1 MREAA
6 KKPRR
11 GNLVAAVS
19 SKENKKWN
27 GWPNRLMELPWQNY
41 NTLIPQCKFSLLVN
55 L

>member
-27 GWPNRLMELPWQNY
+27 GWPNRLIVPLWQNY